1 MEIIKSKRKTISI
14 SVDRNENVYVKAP
27 LRMSNKAINE
37 FIKEHE
43 DWIKKAIKRQR
54 KINEEYEKIDKF
66 SYEDINDMA
75 REALEVF
82 PGLVEKYAR
91 ILNVTYGRITI
102 RNQKTR
108 WGSCSAK
115 GNLNFNC
122 LLMESPDYVRDYVI
136 IHELC
141 HRIHMN
147 HSKEFWNLV
156 GRVMPNYK
164 IAEKWLKTE
173 GKVLMMRAFYN
184 Q

>member
-1 MEIIKSKRKTISI
+1 LEIIKSKRKTIAI
-14 SVDRNENVYVKAP
+14 SVDRNENVIVKAP

-43 DWIKKAIKRQR
+43 EWIIKAINRQR
-54 KINEEYEKIDKF
+54 KINEEYEKLDRF
-66 SYEDINDMA
+66 TYEDINNMA
-75 REALEVF
+75 SRALEIF
-82 PGLVEKYAR
+82 PKLVEKYAKN
-91 ILNVTYGRITI
+91 IGVSYGRITI

-122 LLMESPDYVRDYVI
+122 LLMEAPDYVRDYVI

-147 HSKEFWNLV
+147 HSKEFWSLV
-156 GRVMPNYK
+156 RSEMPDYK

-173 GKVLMMRAFYN
+173 GKTLMMRAF
-184 Q
+184 